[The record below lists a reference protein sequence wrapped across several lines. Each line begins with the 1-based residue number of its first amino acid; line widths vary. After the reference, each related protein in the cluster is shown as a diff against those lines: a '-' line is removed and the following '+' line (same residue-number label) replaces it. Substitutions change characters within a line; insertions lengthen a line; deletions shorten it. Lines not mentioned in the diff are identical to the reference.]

1 MLVTTTPKPRA
12 KGAGE
17 RRNLPPAVQAAL
29 WTVSNGQC
37 YAPNC
42 LIPVV
47 LEVRPGVYQKN
58 SQVAHIYGV
67 KPNAARFNGGMPAEE
82 RDSFGNLL
90 LLCLAHHEEVDG
102 DEGRYTPEVLK
113 SWKARHEGE
122 AGAVLAR
129 LRVPDAET
137 LGKVLTELAEPPLGR
152 LEAVTKRLEETGVA
166 NTETVAELKAIIAT
180 ISAAGNGLSAQTAR
194 SLAYAAEVLGEGS
207 FDGSARAAAYAAE
220 VFASGGF
227 DRSARAVAEAAE
239 TLPHLVEKL
248 ERATRQMGQFY

>member
-1 MLVTTTPKPRA
+1 MTTTTKPRA
-12 KGAGE
+12 EGAGE
-17 RRNLPPAVQAAL
+17 RKNLPPAMLAAL

-42 LIPVV
+42 PMPVV

-67 KPNAARFNGGMPAEE
+67 KPKSARFQGEMSAEE
-82 RDSFGNLL
+82 RDSFANLL

-102 DEGRYTPEVLK
+102 DESRYTPEVLK

-129 LRVPDAET
+129 LRVPDTET
-137 LGKVLTELAEPPLGR
+137 LGRVLTELAEPPLER

-166 NTETVAELKAIIAT
+166 NSETVAELRGIIAT
-180 ISAAGNGLSAQTAR
+180 IAAVGGGVSGQTAR
-194 SLAYAAEVLGEGS
+194 SLAYAAEVFGEGS
-207 FDGSARAAAYAAE
+207 FDRSARAAAYAAE
-220 VFASGGF
+220 VFEGDSFG
-227 DRSARAVAEAAE
+227 RSVRAAAQVAD
-239 TLPHLVEKL
+239 TLPHLVKQL
-248 ERATRQMGQFY
+248 ERAVRRMSQFQ

>member
-1 MLVTTTPKPRA
+1 MTTTPKLRA
-12 KGAGE
+12 EGAGE
-17 RRNLPPAVQAAL
+17 RKNLPPAMLAAL

-42 LIPVV
+42 PMPVV

-67 KPNAARFNGGMPAEE
+67 KPKAARFQGDMPAEK
-82 RDSFGNLL
+82 RDSFANLL

-102 DEGRYTPEVLK
+102 DESRYTPEVLK
-113 SWKARHEGE
+113 SWKTRHEGE

-137 LGKVLTELAEPPLGR
+137 LGKVLTELAEPPLER

-166 NTETVAELKAIIAT
+166 SSETVTELKGIIAT
-180 ISAAGNGLSAQTAR
+180 MSAAGDGMSGQTAR
-194 SLAYAAEVLGEGS
+194 SLAYAAEVLGTDT
-207 FDGSARAAAYAAE
+207 FDRSARAAAYAAE
-220 VFASGGF
+220 IFEAGSF
-227 DRSARAVAEAAE
+227 ERSARAAAQAAE
-239 TLPHLVEKL
+239 TLPHLVEQL
-248 ERATRQMGQFY
+248 ERAVRQMSQFH

>member
-1 MLVTTTPKPRA
+1 MTTTPKPRA
-12 KGAGE
+12 EGAGE
-17 RRNLPPAVQAAL
+17 RRNLPPAMLAAL

-42 LIPVV
+42 PMPVV

-67 KPNAARFNGGMPAEE
+67 KPKAARFQGDMPPEE
-82 RDSFGNLL
+82 RDSFANLL

-102 DEGRYTPEVLK
+102 DESRYTPEVLK

-137 LGKVLTELAEPPLGR
+137 LGKVLTELAEPPLKR

-166 NTETVAELKAIIAT
+166 NAETVVELKGIIT
-180 ISAAGNGLSAQTAR
+180 TLSAAGGGVSAQTAR
-194 SLAYAAEVLGEGS
+194 SLAYAAEVLGGGD
-207 FDGSARAAAYAAE
+207 FDSSARAAAYAAE
-220 VFASGGF
+220 VFGASGF
-227 DRSARAVAEAAE
+227 DRSARAAAAAAE
-239 TLPHLVEKL
+239 TLPHLVERL
-248 ERATRQMGQFY
+248 EQAARRMSQFY